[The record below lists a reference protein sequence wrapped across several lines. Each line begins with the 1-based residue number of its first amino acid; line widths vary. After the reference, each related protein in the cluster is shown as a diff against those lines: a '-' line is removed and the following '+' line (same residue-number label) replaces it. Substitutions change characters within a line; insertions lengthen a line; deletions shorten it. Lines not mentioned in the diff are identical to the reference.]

1 MLKEQKD
8 KRHRAKYPAWI
19 FGPLILSIV
28 IIATITHFRLIPA
41 KVSREIERAL
51 LKFWDGQVDIED
63 IDINY
68 FAPICLAKVSF
79 SDKTGREYIHTGKVK
94 MVFKKWPGLHPVV
107 TEVEIEKLCLQL
119 STADGKFTLPV
130 KNPRKQPPGKKKK
143 VDIRKLSINDIEITF
158 TDEQDTK
165 YLYDNLKFL
174 ANKNGSSYNFSLN
187 QSSAESP
194 ESLLANGSIDLKTF
208 ETNSSVQIKH
218 PVQEQEMAL
227 LFTALNIPNL
237 SAAGRLEADLKITGP
252 LKQPTELKPHGF
264 ISLYGWTI
272 AANGKTIAA
281 DLHTKA
287 DIKNGNFNFEN
298 ITATVCGGGVT
309 GSLYAHTTTKFSSYI
324 FAQNMNYEKLTPV
337 LGGEKRK
344 ETKGTVT
351 FDYTFSGRGTGEP
364 NLIGEGQFF
373 MDEAD
378 ISAIPIL
385 PYIFQTIGLQELAQ
399 PEVSDVE
406 CTFTTAGPV
415 VTIQTANVANRF
427 AAVRAE
433 PGGTI
438 NLKTKIG
445 RAH

>member
-1 MLKEQKD
+1 M
-8 KRHRAKYPAWI
+8 
-19 FGPLILSIV
+19 
-28 IIATITHFRLIPA
+28 
-41 KVSREIERAL
+41 
-51 LKFWDGQVDIED
+51 
-63 IDINY
+63 
-68 FAPICLAKVSF
+68 
-79 SDKTGREYIHTGKVK
+79 
-94 MVFKKWPGLHPVV
+94 
-107 TEVEIEKLCLQL
+107 
-119 STADGKFTLPV
+119 
-130 KNPRKQPPGKKKK
+130 
-143 VDIRKLSINDIEITF
+143 DIRKLSINDIEITF
-158 TDEQDTK
+158 TDEQYTK

-208 ETNSSVQIKH
+208 ETNSSLQIKH
-218 PVQEQEMAL
+218 TVQEQEMAL

-272 AANGKTIAA
+272 AANGKTIAG
-281 DLHTKA
+281 DLTTKA
-287 DIKNGNFNFEN
+287 DIKNGHFNFEN
-298 ITATVCGGGVT
+298 ITATVCGGDVT
-309 GSLYAHTTTKFSSYI
+309 GSLYVDMTTKFSSYI
-324 FAQNMNYEKLTPV
+324 FAQNMNFEKLTSV

-438 NLKTKIG
+438 NLKTKQIDMYVNAVLIKQINAIIKHVPVVNIFNNIKDKLTRLRIKGKWSDPPSKIIKKEPIIDIKDATIG
-445 RAH
+445 FFKDIVESGGQITRKIRRKLDDSPNPEGPQNVD